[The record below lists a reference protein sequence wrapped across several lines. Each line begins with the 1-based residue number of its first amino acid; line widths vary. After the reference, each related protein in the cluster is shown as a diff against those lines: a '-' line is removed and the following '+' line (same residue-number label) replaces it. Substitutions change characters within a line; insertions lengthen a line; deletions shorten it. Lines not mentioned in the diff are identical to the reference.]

1 MTETIYAL
9 YPVFVATDDFREALA
24 DVDDLRDAVQ
34 EVENLNKAW
43 EGRVDVRGTYST
55 VGFRADA
62 DLMLWL
68 IGSSPQDVQRFLVEF
83 KRTAAGRLLELTWT
97 FMGVVKPAEFTAD
110 HAPAFVKA
118 SRRRPSR
125 ACIPSCARP
134 SGTCCRPRSA
144 PRCCVSTA

>member
-9 YPVFVATDDFREALA
+9 YPVFVATDDFRDALA

-34 EVENLNKAW
+34 EVENLYKSW

-68 IGSSPQDVQRFLVEF
+68 VGSSPQDVQRFLVEF
-83 KRTAAGRLLELTWT
+83 KRTAGGPPDGAHVDVHGRREAR
-97 FMGVVKPAEFTAD
+97 GV
-110 HAPAFVKA
+110 HGG
-118 SRRRPSR
+118 
-125 ACIPSCARP
+125 SCA
-134 SGTCCRPRSA
+134 
-144 PRCCVSTA
+144 CVREG